1 MAQYFDRFSDYTTG
15 PFIAQA
21 ENYAE
26 FEGLSSSITSNG
38 QLQLDLY
45 AESGQA
51 LGVITYGGLSNN
63 TVMDIYAQGVDI
75 NNGRI
80 AVGFLLDNPPIQGAE
95 SGYVLDKIHTGPAVC
110 HLRIS
115 RLNSGSS
122 SATLVRGPDTVRAT
136 LLNIHAQISLDGSGN
151 VLIKGNLWPS
161 TSDEPIGWQ
170 IEYTDESGSAITPPF
185 YPALVGRG
193 FTGNPVTFTE
203 FGVGTNGDPA
213 PTEPVDEQITLSV
226 DSISLLM
233 TMDSATLTQTN
244 QLTVDDLQCQTSID
258 AVTLQQANVLS
269 PDALSL
275 TTQLADVSLISTGQL
290 SVNDLQLTMAIEVTE
305 LQQANQLSVD
315 NLMLSTTFESPDLSV
330 GLTLVPDSIWLSALL
345 DHVSLTQSH
354 LLTVDDLTQ
363 SISLGNVTLSVAGQV
378 IGPGTLTIGITGPS
392 TLTIGITG
400 PSISIGIS
408 P

>member
-1 MAQYFDRFSDYTTG
+1 MAEFFTDFSNDIIGQLPANTTLRRNSDTGHYQVVLEGGVKQLRYFVPSGKQQARGLSFDAIEQTGTTEIFATLRDVNLTNVNTCRVLLSGRDDNDSDYEAYLLNGSAKRFSILRRFDGTNDIATILNPTPLPSSNDYYHVLLRVEAG
-15 PFIAQA
+15 DSDNISAK
-21 ENYAE
+21 YWL
-26 FEGLSSSITSNG
+26 EGT
-38 QLQLDLY
+38 
-45 AESGQA
+45 
-51 LGVITYGGLSNN
+51 
-63 TVMDIYAQGVDI
+63 
-75 NNGRI
+75 
-80 AVGFLLDNPPIQGAE
+80 
-95 SGYVLDKIHTGPAVC
+95 
-110 HLRIS
+110 
-115 RLNSGSS
+115 
-122 SATLVRGPDTVRAT
+122 
-136 LLNIHAQISLDGSGN
+136 
-151 VLIKGNLWPS
+151 
-161 TSDEPIGWQ
+161 DEPNEWLLVVSDDSVQRTGWM
-170 IEYTDESGSAITPPF
+170 G
-185 YPALVGRG
+185 LLG
-193 FTGNPVTFTE
+193 FT
-203 FGVGTNGDPA
+203 VGSTVYYKNVGIGTDGDPA
-213 PTEPVDEQITLSV
+213 PTAPVDEQITLSV
-226 DSISLLM
+226 DSISLSM

-244 QLTVDDLQCQTSID
+244 QLTVDDLQCQTSLD

-363 SISLGNVTLSVAGQV
+363 SISLGNVTLTVAGQV

-392 TLTIGITG
+392 
-400 PSISIGIS
+400 ISIGIS